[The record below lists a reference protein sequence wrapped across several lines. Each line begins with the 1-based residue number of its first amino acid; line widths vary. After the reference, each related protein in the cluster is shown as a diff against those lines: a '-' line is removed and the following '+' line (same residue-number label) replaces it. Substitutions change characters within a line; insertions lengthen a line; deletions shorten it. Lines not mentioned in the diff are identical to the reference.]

1 MMTPHDLSHL
11 THISFGT
18 WTVAQLCRL
27 THSVFRLRARL
38 AADLNQAGY
47 RRTLLLPR
55 LQLFCLRLPSS
66 IHPSTSFISSTSST
80 SSTPTPP
87 HARLCLSVPKC
98 FPTPDRSRH
107 AMAIGMIIMGCAYLS
122 CSTPNSFETQDPRP
136 PWLNCVVR
144 RPWPACQNFDC
155 PLVHL
160 QLNWQGSR
168 VPRRDSATSEVLPCL
183 HVPSA
188 LPWDQ

>member
-11 THISFGT
+11 PHISFGT

-38 AADLNQAGY
+38 AADLNQPGSACAPPPA
-47 RRTLLLPR
+47 TTIV
-55 LQLFCLRLPSS
+55 LFTPSVIHPP
-66 IHPSTSFISSTSST
+66 IHPSTSFTSST
-80 SSTPTPP
+80 STPP

-122 CSTPNSFETQDPRP
+122 CSTPNSFETQDPSP